1 MKRSALLL
9 SALAL
14 ATSIAFGGAQ
24 PARASLGDK
33 SYIVAY
39 SRIAH
44 KTWVTLYELKTFGN
58 RTIIGSGWMPAGGS
72 WSHPIVWGN
81 TYYFRAQV
89 VDGSGTTI
97 ADTTVTRDDKGPSSA
112 TLMYE
117 HHNYFWK

>member
-1 MKRSALLL
+1 MKRSTLLL

-14 ATSIAFGGAQ
+14 AASVALSAPHPAQ
-24 PARASLGDK
+24 AALGDR

-44 KTWVTLYELKTFGN
+44 KTWVTLYKLGTFGN
-58 RTIIGSGWMPAGGS
+58 RTIVGSGWMPSGGS
-72 WSHPIVWGN
+72 WSHEIVTGN

-97 ADTTVTRDDKGPSSA
+97 ADTTVERDDKGPSSA
-112 TLMYE
+112 TLHYE
-117 HHNYFWK
+117 HGNYFWR